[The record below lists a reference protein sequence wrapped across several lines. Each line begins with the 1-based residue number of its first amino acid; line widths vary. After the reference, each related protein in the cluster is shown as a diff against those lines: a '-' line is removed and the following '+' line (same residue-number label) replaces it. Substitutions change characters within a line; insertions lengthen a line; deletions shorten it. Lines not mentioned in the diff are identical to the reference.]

1 MKKFLLLII
10 LAALPCLAYEVFQP
24 EKLPEQKFRTQDEHL
39 LFVIDFSQSMEET
52 LNGESK
58 AEMVQS
64 VMEKYLPEIPAD
76 IPVGLR
82 VYGHRCGFTAYHACK
97 ASELAVPISYNS
109 VSTISQKL
117 SDFKPRGMT
126 PITYSLKQAV
136 AGDFG
141 EFNGTK
147 HIVLLTDG
155 GENCD
160 ESPCKYAIELSR
172 LRPDFLIDVIAFNI
186 GDKDDLEQLECAA
199 VVTKGCFYQADT
211 KAELMNILGN
221 IVEKQKRVE
230 ARILPDRGE

>member
-1 MKKFLLLII
+1 MKKILLLII
-10 LAALPCLAYEVFQP
+10 LAALPCLAYEVFQS
-24 EKLPEQKFRTQDEHL
+24 ESLPEQKFRTPDEHL
-39 LFVIDFSQSMEET
+39 LFVIDFSQSMEEK

-64 VMEKYLPEIPAD
+64 VMEKYLPEIPSN

-82 VYGHRCGFTAYHACK
+82 IYGHKCGFTAYHACK
-97 ASELAVPISYNS
+97 ASELAVPVSYNS
-109 VSTISQKL
+109 FNSILHKL
-117 SDFKPRGMT
+117 GELSPRGMT

-141 EFNGTK
+141 DFSGTK

-186 GDKDDLEQLECAA
+186 GDKDDLEQLECTA
-199 VVTKGCFYQADT
+199 VVTKGSFYQADT
-211 KAELMNILGN
+211 KAELMDILGN
-221 IVEKQKRVE
+221 IIDKQKHVE
-230 ARILPDRGE
+230 AKICPVQ